1 MSRLYYDLHIHS
13 CLSPCGDDDMTPA
26 NIVGMAQLKELDVI
40 AVTDHNT
47 CRNCGA
53 VIKAAEGSGLMVIAG
68 MELCTEEEI
77 HTVCLF
83 EHLED
88 AMAFDAYVEAHSP
101 KFDNDPAIYG
111 RQILMDE
118 ADGVLGE
125 LPHLLVSASGIGIY
139 DLPALMKRFNGM
151 WFPAHI
157 DKAAYSVIA
166 SLGTLPDDLGFR
178 TVEISKPQKIDAL
191 CEQYPLIRSTRVV
204 TDSDAHYLWDISER
218 YYALDFDEKPSV
230 AAFLRALQTT

>member
-1 MSRLYYDLHIHS
+1 MSRVYYDLHIHS
-13 CLSPCGDDDMTPA
+13 CLSPCGDNDMTPA
-26 NIVGMAQLKELDVI
+26 NIVGMAMLKELDVI

-53 VIKAAEGSGLMVIAG
+53 VMKAAEGSDITVIAG

-88 AMAFDAYVEAHSP
+88 ALAFDAYVASHSP
-101 KFDNDPAIYG
+101 LFDNNVDIYG
-111 RQILMDE
+111 HQYLMDE

-125 LPHLLVSASGIGIY
+125 IPHLLVSASGIGIY
-139 DLPALMKRFNGM
+139 DLPNLMEQFHGI

-157 DKAAYSVIA
+157 DKSAYSVIA

-178 TVEISKPQKIDAL
+178 VAEISKPQKIDAM
-191 CEQYPLIRSTRVV
+191 CKEYPLLNAVNIV

-218 YYALDFDEKPSV
+218 YYSLEVEEKTVS
-230 AAFLRALQTT
+230 AFLKALQNA

>member
-13 CLSPCGDDDMTPA
+13 CLSPCGDNDMTPA
-26 NIVGMAQLKELDVI
+26 NIVGMAMLKELDVI

-47 CRNCGA
+47 CRNCA
-53 VIKAAEGSGLMVIAG
+53 SVMKAAAGSGLLVIAG

-88 AMAFDAYVEAHSP
+88 ALRFDEYVRTHSP
-101 KFDNDPAIYG
+101 LFDNDPAIYG

-118 ADGVLGE
+118 ADGELGE
-125 LPHLLVSASGIGIY
+125 IEHLLVSASGIGIY
-139 DLPALMKRFNGM
+139 DLPHLMEEFHGI

-157 DKAAYSVIA
+157 DKAAYSVTA
-166 SLGTLPDDLGFR
+166 SLGTVPDDLGFY
-178 TVEISKPQKIDAL
+178 VAEIAKPQKIDAM
-191 CEQYPLIRSTRVV
+191 CEQYPLLKSVNIV

-218 YYALDFDEKPSV
+218 YYALETEEKTVS
-230 AAFLRALQTT
+230 AFLKALQTI